1 MSRKIIILVSV
12 FLLFLLIHSYLV
24 HGSTWEKKYE
34 LNESI
39 VYDLLSCRANI
50 MNRGLY
56 SDEDINSIIMDLEEL
71 ETGSLLKDDIE
82 SIKYARENPTDYPLI
97 IGLKIEKIQLLTIN
111 ANTYKLKALVRW
123 SILDTTHELEE
134 NIEYFIEIQNQEGR
148 FFLISIV
155 PNE

>member
-24 HGSTWEKKYE
+24 HGSNCQKKYE

-39 VYDLLSCRANI
+39 VYDLLLCRANI

-56 SDEDINSIIMDLEEL
+56 SDEDINSIINDLEKL
-71 ETGSLLKDDIE
+71 EKGSLLKDDIE
-82 SIKYARENPTDYPLI
+82 SIKYARDNPTDYPLI
-97 IGLKIEKIQLLTIN
+97 IGLNIEKIHLLTIN
-111 ANTYKLKALVRW
+111 ADTYKFQTLVQW
-123 SILDTTHELEE
+123 SILDSTHELEE
-134 NIEYFIEIQNQEGR
+134 NIEYFIEIQNQEGS